1 MIQAKEE
8 LLLALRNAL
17 SRLAPEASA
26 EVAFAS
32 PKHSEHGDLAITAAM
47 GLAKTLRRAPREIAK
62 SLVDALHAEP
72 AVQRWVEALDI
83 AGPGFVNLR
92 LKPSARQRIVREVL
106 AAAHAFGQRAP
117 HGSRVMVEFVS
128 ANPTGPLHVGHGR
141 NAALGDCVCNLL
153 QTQGWSVT
161 REFYYNDAGVQ
172 IATLGTSVQA
182 RLSGLRPG
190 DADWPEA
197 AYNGEYVADIAT
209 DFLARKTVRADDR
222 EVTASGNVDDLDD
235 ITRFA
240 VAYLR
245 HEQDLDLRA
254 FGVRFDTY
262 YLESSLYSDGRVER
276 TVAQLVAAGRTYERD
291 GALWLRSTDYGDD
304 KDRVMRKSD
313 GNYTYFVP
321 DVAYHV
327 SKWERGFSK
336 VINVQGSDHHGT
348 VARVRAGLQA
358 SGVGIPAG
366 YPDYVL
372 YKMITVMKG
381 GQEVKLG
388 KRAGGYV
395 TLRELIEWTSCDSV
409 RFFLVSRKADTEF
422 VFDIDLAL
430 KRNDENPV
438 FYVQYAHARICSV
451 LALWRDRARRAGLRG
466 QRRRVGPPHR
476 THRNRFDA
484 HTGALSRCAD
494 PRRRRIC
501 AARPRVL
508 SARGGGELS
517 HVLCVRT
524 FSGRRPCP
532 GTRAHG
538 PADCH
543 AAGAA
548 QRIRRARH
556 FGAHQHESRRRGGV
570 SMSRHGR
577 PRANS
582 WQAGQRAAP
591 KGPP

>member
-17 SRLAPEASA
+17 SQLAPEAA
-26 EVAFAS
+26 AQAAFES
-32 PKHSEHGDLAITAAM
+32 PKHSEHGDLAVTSAM
-47 GLAKTLRRAPREIAK
+47 GLAKTLRRAPRDIANM
-62 SLVDALHAEP
+62 LVEALRREA

-92 LKPSARQRIVREVL
+92 LTAEARQRVVREVL
-106 AAAHAFGQRAP
+106 SAADAFGKRP
-117 HGSRVMVEFVS
+117 LHGERVMVEFVS

-153 QTQGWSVT
+153 QSLGWSVT

-172 IATLGTSVQA
+172 IATLGASVQA
-182 RLSGLRPG
+182 RLRGLEPG
-190 DADWPEA
+190 AAGWPEA
-197 AYNGEYVADIAT
+197 AYNGEYIADIAA

-222 EVTASGNVDDLDD
+222 EVTASGDTNDLDG

-262 YLESSLYSDGRVER
+262 YLESSLYGDGRVER
-276 TVAQLVAAGRTYERD
+276 TVAQLAAAGKTYERD

-313 GNYTYFVP
+313 GSYTYFVP

-327 SKWERGFSK
+327 SKWERGFAK

-358 SGVGIPAG
+358 AGVGIPPG

-381 GQEVKLG
+381 GEEVKIS
-388 KRAGGYV
+388 KRAGSYV
-395 TLRELIEWTSCDSV
+395 TLRDLIEWTSCDAV
-409 RFFLVSRKADTEF
+409 RFFLISRKADTEF
-422 VFDIDLAL
+422 VFDVDLAL

-451 LALWRDRARRAGLRG
+451 LALWEAGHGAHAFAASDAELARLTAPAETALMRTLARFPEVLARAADELAPHDLAFYLREVAASFHTYYAAERFLVDDHALARARMALLTATRQVLRNG
-466 QRRRVGPPHR
+466 
-476 THRNRFDA
+476 FA
-484 HTGALSRCAD
+484 
-494 PRRRRIC
+494 
-501 AARPRVL
+501 VL
-508 SARGGGELS
+508 GISA
-517 HVLCVRT
+517 
-524 FSGRRPCP
+524 
-532 GTRAHG
+532 
-538 PADCH
+538 PA
-543 AAGAA
+543 
-548 QRIRRARH
+548 
-556 FGAHQHESRRRGGV
+556 
-570 SMSRHGR
+570 SMSRDV
-577 PRANS
+577 AEE
-582 WQAGQRAAP
+582 QV
-591 KGPP
+591 